1 MAKVWS
7 YESKKE
13 DPLSILVEKEGR
25 EIVFTNPDMAIDLIT
40 NHTNILDGD
49 VVCEPGKGD
58 GAFYDNLPNNC
69 EKIYC
74 EINEGIDYL
83 EDERK
88 CDITCSNPPFV
99 PRKLFWKFQQ
109 KAMDNTRREIYWLV
123 GLHCLNVFTPKRL
136 EEMKQKGWFINTLHI
151 VADKRWYGRYVWIK
165 ITKEDGGVFTWKKK
179 SY

>member
-7 YESKKE
+7 YESKQN
-13 DPLSILVEKEGR
+13 DPLSKLVKKEGR
-25 EIVFTNPDMAIDLIT
+25 EIVFTKPEMAIDLIT

-83 EDERK
+83 EDDRK
-88 CDITCSNPPFV
+88 CDITLSNPPFV

-109 KAMDNTRREIYWLV
+109 KAMENTRREIYWLINI
-123 GLHCLNVFTPKRL
+123 GSLNVFTPKRL
-136 EEMKQKGWFINTLHI
+136 NEMKEKGWFINSFHI
-151 VADKRWYGRYVWIK
+151 VADKRWYGRYAWVK
-165 ITKEDGGVFTWKKK
+165 ITKTDNGVFSWEKK